1 MLDTT
6 TKTCIDCVATKP
18 LDGFYRHPNAKHGR
32 SNVCKDC
39 QKARMKLRRLT
50 NPAVQEYDRE
60 RHKNNPDRARR
71 IRENTAKW
79 NAANPLGYKA
89 HYQVTNAVRDGRLK
103 KTPCVICGSDKRVH
117 GHHKDY
123 SKPLDVRWLCR
134 SCHVRHHQGERR
146 AGGLLKRGPSK
157 GVRRNPDKF
166 DPLIME
172 VAARHDVPADTL
184 RKWRSRGV
192 PHRFRCWVIAE
203 ADRRGVPHPQFELRR
218 AA

>member
-1 MLDTT
+1 MTIGQTLQ
-6 TKTCIDCVATKP
+6 A
-18 LDGFYRHPNAKHGR
+18 R
-32 SNVCKDC
+32 
-39 QKARMKLRRLT
+39 KARNDLWTAIWFGRIKAADACQSCGNPPASFDKL
-50 NPAVQEYDRE
+50 Q
-60 RHKNNPDRARR
+60 
-71 IRENTAKW
+71 
-79 NAANPLGYKA
+79 
-89 HYQVTNAVRDGRLK
+89 
-103 KTPCVICGSDKRVH
+103 
-117 GHHKDY
+117 GHHDDY